1 MTTDRLE
8 RLRRSPNFREGAFR
22 NQIDTPVMTPGRTLD
37 AMAEWLWG
45 KKQTRPPRP
54 LPTVRLVRG
63 SFSSPPPDDL
73 RICWLGHSTVLLELE
88 GVRMLFDPVWAMR
101 SSPSRFVGP
110 ARFQPVPL
118 AVEDLPALDAVVIS
132 HDHYDHLD
140 RELLEHVARAQP
152 EVLFHVPLG
161 VGAHLEEWG
170 IAADRTRELD
180 WWEEASVANGRVRL
194 VTAPARHFSG
204 RGLFDRNR
212 TLWASWAAIGRRRRA
227 YFGGD
232 GGYHRGFVEIGT
244 RLGPFD
250 LTMLE
255 IGAYHPSWGTI
266 HLGPENALRA
276 HRDLGGRL
284 LLPIH
289 WGAFDLAV
297 HAWDEPIRTL
307 AAAAPASGVELLVP
321 RIGELACLGAPPPVS
336 PWWEQAT

>member
-1 MTTDRLE
+1 VRNDRLE
-8 RLRRSPNFREGAFR
+8 RLRRSPNFRQGAFR
-22 NQIDTPVMTPGRTLD
+22 NQIDTPLMMPGRTLD
-37 AMAEWLWG
+37 AIAEWLWG
-45 KKQTRPPRP
+45 KKKTRPPRP
-54 LPTVRLVRG
+54 LPTVGLVRG
-63 SFSSPPPDDL
+63 SFSRPPLDDL

-88 GVRMLFDPVWAMR
+88 GVRMLFDPVWARR

-118 AVEDLPALDAVVIS
+118 AVEELPALDAVVIS

-140 RELLEHVARAQP
+140 RQLIERLARAQR
-152 EVLFHVPLG
+152 EVIFHVPLG

-170 IAADRTRELD
+170 IAAARTRELD
-180 WWEEASVANGRVRL
+180 WWQEASVAEGRVRL
-194 VTAPARHFSG
+194 VAAPARHFSG
-204 RGLFDRNR
+204 RGLLDRNR
-212 TLWASWAAIGRRRRA
+212 TLWASWAAIGKRRRA

-232 GGYHRGFVEIGT
+232 GGYGRHFVEIGT

-255 IGAYHPSWGTI
+255 IGAYHPSWEAI

-276 HRDLGGRL
+276 HRDLGGSL

-289 WGAFDLAV
+289 WGTFDLAV

-307 AAAAPASGVELLVP
+307 AAAAPASGAELLVP
-321 RIGELACLGAPPPVS
+321 RIGELAHFSSPPARS
-336 PWWEQAT
+336 PWWDRVA